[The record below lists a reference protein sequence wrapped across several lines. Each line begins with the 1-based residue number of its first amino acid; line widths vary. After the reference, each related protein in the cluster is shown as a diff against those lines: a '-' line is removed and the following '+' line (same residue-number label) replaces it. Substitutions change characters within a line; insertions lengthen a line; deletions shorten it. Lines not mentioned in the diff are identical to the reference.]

1 MSKVDKPAYTVEVLN
16 RTGKAVAF
24 LWLKARESAGASKNW
39 NILNNM
45 LRPKGMKMD
54 GVGSSTKLAEVLTV
68 LKISRRK
75 LDKMGIK
82 QELPTRPY
90 SLKEA
95 VKLLIELD
103 VLDQEDADMVD
114 GESHESSESVKRE
127 QADREYV
134 REIKE
139 SSRNRV
145 EIERKGNRSTLSIKD
160 KTGQKK
166 AECEALE
173 ENGKRE
179 HSVEREALVMD
190 VKERTRRT
198 NQKNH
203 LKRRLVE
210 NLQEKMPGI
219 AKKFIEK
226 ARQLDNS
233 KNLES
238 PYCWMCGTTGHP
250 AKECPRLSSKIKGM
264 CMACSRTDHVD
275 GKCFLTEETCAKCGT
290 YGHHQCI
297 HMESEWPK
305 KMLLIDHWGIDG
317 FEDEIM
323 ADKKKFLKSSVFN
336 YDETTENRS
345 PILKRRK

>member
-1 MSKVDKPAYTVEVLN
+1 
-16 RTGKAVAF
+16 
-24 LWLKARESAGASKNW
+24 
-39 NILNNM
+39 
-45 LRPKGMKMD
+45 MKMD

-139 SSRNRV
+139 SSRNKV
-145 EIERKGNRSTLSIKD
+145 EIESKGNRSTLSIKD

-179 HSVEREALVMD
+179 HSVER
-190 VKERTRRT
+190 
-198 NQKNH
+198 
-203 LKRRLVE
+203 
-210 NLQEKMPGI
+210 
-219 AKKFIEK
+219 
-226 ARQLDNS
+226 
-233 KNLES
+233 
-238 PYCWMCGTTGHP
+238 
-250 AKECPRLSSKIKGM
+250 
-264 CMACSRTDHVD
+264 
-275 GKCFLTEETCAKCGT
+275 
-290 YGHHQCI
+290 
-297 HMESEWPK
+297 
-305 KMLLIDHWGIDG
+305 
-317 FEDEIM
+317 
-323 ADKKKFLKSSVFN
+323 
-336 YDETTENRS
+336 
-345 PILKRRK
+345 